1 MTMRTMKKKVKKLT
15 DEEYDRYVKELLQ
28 KQENSPPR

>member
-1 MTMRTMKKKVKKLT
+1 MTRRTMKKKVKKLT

-28 KQENSPPR
+28 KQENSLPR